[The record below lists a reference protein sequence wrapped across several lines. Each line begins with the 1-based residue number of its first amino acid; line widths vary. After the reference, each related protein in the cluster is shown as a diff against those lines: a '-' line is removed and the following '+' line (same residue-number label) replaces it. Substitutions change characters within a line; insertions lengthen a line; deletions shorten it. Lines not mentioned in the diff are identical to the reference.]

1 MFFKGKV
8 KNDRHVYNIKNLNIK
23 TNLDCMAFT
32 SLLPISSS
40 SFTTMALEIKSSLMR
55 TVMMLLLLV
64 VVIVAVVSI
73 LLILCYCCYYDNL
86 WLEVLCALRFLLHNI
101 LTVLYCY

>member
-55 TVMMLLLLV
+55 TVIMLLLLV

-73 LLILCYCCYYDNL
+73 LFYVIAVTMIIYGWRCY
-86 WLEVLCALRFLLHNI
+86 VL
-101 LTVLYCY
+101 

>member
-1 MFFKGKV
+1 
-8 KNDRHVYNIKNLNIK
+8 
-23 TNLDCMAFT
+23 MAFT
-32 SLLPISSS
+32 SLFSISSN

-55 TVMMLLLLV
+55 TVIMLLLLVV

-86 WLEVLCALRFLLHNI
+86 WLEVIRVLRFLLHNI
-101 LTVLYCY
+101 LAVLYCY

>member
-1 MFFKGKV
+1 
-8 KNDRHVYNIKNLNIK
+8 
-23 TNLDCMAFT
+23 MAFT
-32 SLLPISSS
+32 SRISISSN

-55 TVMMLLLLV
+55 TVIMLLLLV

-86 WLEVLCALRFLLHNI
+86 WLEVIRVLRFLLHNI
-101 LTVLYCY
+101 LAVLYCY

>member
-8 KNDRHVYNIKNLNIK
+8 KNDKHVYNIKNLNIK

-55 TVMMLLLLV
+55 TVIMLLLLV

-86 WLEVLCALRFLLHNI
+86 WLEVLRALRFLLHNI